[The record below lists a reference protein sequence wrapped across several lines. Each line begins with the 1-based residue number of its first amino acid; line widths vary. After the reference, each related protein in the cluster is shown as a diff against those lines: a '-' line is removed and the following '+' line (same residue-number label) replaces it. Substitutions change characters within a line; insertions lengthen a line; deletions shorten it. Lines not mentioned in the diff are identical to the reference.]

1 MTACSRRISDGAVK
15 VYNHTTTSEYQYF
28 YLEAL
33 RQQALG
39 NGDATFDLITHCIE
53 LDSLEP
59 SAYYLAALYYLDLG
73 KDSIVQD
80 YLQKA
85 VSLNPQNDAYHER
98 LGQWYIQSRNY
109 DKAIDAYE
117 YLFKENAGRTDV
129 LDILLQ
135 LYQQQKNYDMM
146 LTTIDRIE
154 QAEGLSEQIT
164 LSKMQVYQLKGDK
177 NSAFKSLQSLAD
189 EHPNDI
195 NYKLMMGNWLLRNDR
210 ADEAREIFLKAESDE
225 PNNEYVA
232 ASLYDFYRQ
241 QNEDSLTQIYRDRI
255 LLNKY
260 TEPRTRMT
268 MMQQVIGDSE
278 EKDGDSI
285 KVLQLFDEVM
295 KAAPDDADIAQLKAI
310 YMGLKHMPDDE
321 IEDAWGH
328 VLDIA
333 PDNASS
339 RLNLVRSRWDKEDW
353 DGIISLCEPALEYN
367 PDEMAFCYFL
377 GLAHYQKDE
386 TEKALEAFRHG
397 VSRINKDS
405 EPSIVSDFYA
415 LMGDILHQLGRNNEA
430 YAAYDSCLQWKSDN
444 ISCLNNYAYY
454 MCESEGDLKKAEAMS
469 LKTVNE
475 EPNNSTYLDTYAW
488 ILYREERFMEALS
501 FIDRAVE
508 NADSLHN
515 NSTIYEHAG
524 DIRLS
529 CDDREGAVLMWKR
542 ALDEGSEYADRLKK
556 KIKDNEK

>member
-117 YLFKENAGRTDV
+117 YLFQENAGRTDV